1 MSVYE
6 YLQRHKGEA
15 TISKLFILAELILFE
30 DEEQITKPVYRIL
43 ESYFRNFAADTRD
56 HAGEELEGVEQYKK
70 GIEIAQDLIYGTDK
84 EAFEALKGKY
94 IMPQAQ
100 GNKLE
105 AIVAELES
113 ELGMKGEQHE
123 NL

>member
-30 DEEQITKPVYRIL
+30 DEEQITKPVCRIL
-43 ESYFRNFAADTRD
+43 ESYFRNFAADTHD
-56 HAGEELEGVEQYKK
+56 HAGEESEGVEQYAK
-70 GIEIAQDLIYGTDK
+70 GIEIAQDLIYGIDK

-94 IMPQAQ
+94 IMPPAQ
-100 GNKLE
+100 GNKLQ
-105 AIVAELES
+105 AIVAELEK
-113 ELGMKGEQHE
+113 ELGEQHE